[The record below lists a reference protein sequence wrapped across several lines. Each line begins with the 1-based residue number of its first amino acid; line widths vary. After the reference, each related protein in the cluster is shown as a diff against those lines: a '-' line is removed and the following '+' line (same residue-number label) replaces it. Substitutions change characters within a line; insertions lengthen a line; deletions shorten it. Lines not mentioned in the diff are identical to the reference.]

1 MSTTITQQP
10 KLKNSTPPT
19 ITKEDP
25 AKKASAPSEPE
36 IKPHTTSGGFSR
48 YPLEKFLGGVDKVVV
63 SQNVEKIET
72 ATSWM
77 SLGCC
82 KVETENRY
90 ELVDVDSRKTL
101 FVADEESLWCLR
113 NPCCC
118 CDCICWCCHS
128 DCASRRSFTM
138 NLTAESLE
146 GPLVL
151 EMNRP
156 CASDCMPCCLQSISV
171 RDKTG
176 FLGSVQQR
184 VHYVAPCTMC
194 GLFEVSNSKKE
205 VIYSINTPCVLTTCC
220 CTEVAFTIMDKEGNE
235 VGDISKQSANVAKE
249 ALTDADRF
257 LINFP
262 DGCDAQMKAVLM
274 GALFLFDYLFYED

>member
-10 KLKNSTPPT
+10 KLKNSTPPA

-36 IKPHTTSGGFSR
+36 IKPPTTSGGFSR
-48 YPLEKFLGGVDKVVV
+48 YPLEKFLGKVDKVVV

-118 CDCICWCCHS
+118 CD
-128 DCASRRSFTM
+128 
-138 NLTAESLE
+138 
-146 GPLVL
+146 
-151 EMNRP
+151 
-156 CASDCMPCCLQSISV
+156 
-171 RDKTG
+171 
-176 FLGSVQQR
+176 
-184 VHYVAPCTMC
+184 
-194 GLFEVSNSKKE
+194 
-205 VIYSINTPCVLTTCC
+205 
-220 CTEVAFTIMDKEGNE
+220 
-235 VGDISKQSANVAKE
+235 
-249 ALTDADRF
+249 
-257 LINFP
+257 
-262 DGCDAQMKAVLM
+262 
-274 GALFLFDYLFYED
+274 